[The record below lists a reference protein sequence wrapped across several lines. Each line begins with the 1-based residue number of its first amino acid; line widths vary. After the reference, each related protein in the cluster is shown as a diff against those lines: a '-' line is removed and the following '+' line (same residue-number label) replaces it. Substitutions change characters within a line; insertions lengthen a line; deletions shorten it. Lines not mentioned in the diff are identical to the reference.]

1 MRSRALPFLALAGA
15 TVMASSGRPQAP
27 PVFGVSADL
36 VLIDLIATDADGR
49 LVTDLRPDEIEVLED
64 GKRQQVEFVRLVARE
79 MAAGAAAVDSPASP
93 SPRETEP
100 TQGPAPAGGRAAAA
114 PTGIVVVVDLDSMPF
129 DAFTRTR
136 EAILSTAR
144 TEIEG
149 GGRLM
154 LVTLERALQVRQPFT
169 SDLQRFTRAL
179 DGLKPPA
186 ADAEAAL
193 AELIDNVERSCD
205 GTPGGVDNAIML
217 CRAWAEDSRAGFVR
231 SVEALGALARY
242 LAVLPGRK
250 HVVFYSAGY
259 PMDPSSIGSLIV
271 EGLCGRASGQGGS
284 STASLGRLDTQ
295 SQIRAS
301 DRGDA
306 TALLRGFMDE
316 ANRAQVSVYSVDV
329 RGLMSDMLPAGS
341 RSPARFARAGQQVMS
356 RSITAPQETL
366 YSIADGTGGSA
377 SLNTNELARGMRAAT
392 SDADGYYLIGYAPPG
407 GRKEG
412 RFYPIEVKVR
422 RAGLQLRYRKGYEW
436 LSDAKRTER
445 AIASALQFPTLFAED
460 GLSLDTWI
468 EAKRL
473 HVAVLLPT
481 SALRFRAEA
490 GEHRNEILLQALLRD
505 AQGKAVGG
513 RYLFS
518 KTVSLKIPEAR
529 FEDFRSRDNAEIPND
544 VEAPKSGRYLLTVV
558 ARHSGGRLA
567 AATAEVEVP

>member
-1 MRSRALPFLALAGA
+1 MKSRAPCSFLALAGA
-15 TVMASSGRPQAP
+15 IVLASSARPQAP

-64 GKRQQVEFVRLVARE
+64 GKRQRIELVRLVARE
-79 MAAGAAAVDSPASP
+79 TPGAPAPPASP
-93 SPRETEP
+93 SPADAE
-100 TQGPAPAGGRAAAA
+100 PAPRPEPQGATAAAAA
-114 PTGIVVVVDLDSMPF
+114 PGVVVVVDLDSTPF

-144 TEIEG
+144 TETES

-154 LVTLERALQVRQPFT
+154 LVTLERGLQVRQSFT
-169 SDLQRFTRAL
+169 SDLVRFTRAL
-179 DGLKPPA
+179 DALKPPA

-205 GTPGGVDNAIML
+205 GTPGGVDNALML
-217 CRAWAEDSRAGFVR
+217 ARAWAEGSRAGFSR
-231 SVEALGALARY
+231 AVEALGALARY
-242 LAVLPGRK
+242 LSTLSGRK

-259 PMDPSSIGSLIV
+259 PMDPSSMGSLVV
-271 EGLCGRASGQGGS
+271 EGLCGRPSGQGGA
-284 STASLGRLDTQ
+284 STASLGRTDTQ

-306 TALLRGFMDE
+306 TALLRSFMDE

-341 RSPARFARAGQQVMS
+341 RSPTRLARGGQEVVR

-366 YSIADGTGGSA
+366 STIADGTGGRA

-392 SDADGYYLIGYAPPG
+392 ADAHGYYMIGYAPPG
-407 GRKEG
+407 GHKEG
-412 RFYPIEVKVR
+412 RFYPIEVKVKR
-422 RAGLQLRYRKGYEW
+422 EGLQVRYRRGYEW
-436 LSDAKRTER
+436 LSDAKRAER
-445 AIASALQFPTLFAED
+445 AVTSALQFPTLFAED
-460 GLSLDTWI
+460 GLSLETWI

-481 SALRFRAEA
+481 ASLRFREEG
-490 GEHRNEILLQALLRD
+490 GEHRSEILLQALLRD
-505 AQGKAVGG
+505 DQGKAVGG
-513 RYLFS
+513 HYLFS

-529 FEDFRSRDNAEIPND
+529 FADFRARDNAEIPND
-544 VEAPKSGRYLLTVV
+544 FESPKQGHYQLTVV